1 MHNKIRINRNIK
13 ELGLKLGI
21 CHDRIDT
28 IPKSELVKIIKNIP
42 TLKDT
47 DIIIDG
53 SKYIVEMD
61 VFDDELDLK
70 LSSRKKK

>member
-47 DIIIDG
+47 NIIIDG